1 MVVVEASVVAVEMI
15 PVVVVVVAAVSYWGN
30 ASPYP
35 VRQGGEILPPGTTD
49 IHPVVNNYL
58 DLFVDFVHH
67 QDDTDWNHLLFVLL
81 IPY

>member
-1 MVVVEASVVAVEMI
+1 MVVEASVVAVEMI
-15 PVVVVVVAAVSYWGN
+15 PVVVVVVVAVSFWGN

-49 IHPVVNNYL
+49 IHPVNNNL

-67 QDDTDWNHLLFVLL
+67 PDDTDWNHLLFVLL

>member
-1 MVVVEASVVAVEMI
+1 MVVEASVVAVEMI
-15 PVVVVVVAAVSYWGN
+15 PVVVVVAVSFWGN
-30 ASPYP
+30 ASPYLV

>member
-1 MVVVEASVVAVEMI
+1 MVVEASVVAVEMI
-15 PVVVVVVAAVSYWGN
+15 PVVVVAVSFWGN
-30 ASPYP
+30 ASPYL
-35 VRQGGEILPPGTTD
+35 VRQGGEILLPPGTTD
-49 IHPVVNNYL
+49 SHPVNNYL

>member
-1 MVVVEASVVAVEMI
+1 MVEASVVAVERI
-15 PVVVVVVAAVSYWGN
+15 PVVVVVAVSFWGN

-49 IHPVVNNYL
+49 IHPVNNNL

>member
-1 MVVVEASVVAVEMI
+1 MVVEASVVAVEMI
-15 PVVVVVVAAVSYWGN
+15 PVVVVVVVAVSFWGN

-49 IHPVVNNYL
+49 IPPVNNNL